1 MDGAKT
7 FKLKIDRYT
16 PETIPMVRL
25 AEYMQKFAQLLGET
39 KNVHFQKITRS
50 STNLV
55 ARVDFEATPKVNL
68 RLREIRAGTA
78 PEVDLRV
85 AQEVDRMFANDNT
98 SGALI
103 RLAPNEVMIPFLGAK
118 KERQMVYG
126 PITQA
131 TTLDG
136 VVIRVGGK
144 GEQAT
149 LQIETDG
156 GIQTNCSVTR
166 EMAKELGKRLY
177 DPVLRFS
184 GDGRWIRNES
194 GEWELTRFNVSH
206 FEELDNASLGE
217 VVAELRTMDG
227 RDWTDVDPW
236 QELREMRGTKG
247 GKK

>member
-7 FKLKIDRYT
+7 FKLKIEKYT
-16 PETIPMVRL
+16 PETIPMARL

-39 KNVHFQKITRS
+39 PYVHFQKLTKS
-50 STNLV
+50 SANLH
-55 ARVDFEATPKVNL
+55 ARVAFDATPKVNH
-68 RLREIRAGTA
+68 RLREIRRGTA
-78 PEVDLRV
+78 PEADLKV
-85 AQEVDRMFANDNT
+85 AQDLDRMYANDNT

-194 GEWELTRFNVSH
+194 GEWELTRFNVSR
-206 FEELDNASLGE
+206 FEELNDASLGE
-217 VVAELRTMDG
+217 VVAELRTMEG
-227 RDWTDVDPW
+227 RDWTGVDPW
-236 QELREMRGTKG
+236 GELRELRG